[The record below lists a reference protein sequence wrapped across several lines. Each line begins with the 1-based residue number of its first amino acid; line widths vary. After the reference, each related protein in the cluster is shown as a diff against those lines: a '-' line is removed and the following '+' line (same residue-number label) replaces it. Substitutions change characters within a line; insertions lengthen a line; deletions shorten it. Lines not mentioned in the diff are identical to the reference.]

1 MAVLRKRP
9 SSGIK
14 DEELGVHLVNA
25 ELQEVYDSY
34 CQRNPVAVNETCSM
48 LFERCSV
55 PAEKKVYAYVLF
67 TILHEI
73 GHWKHLI
80 QSGLSSMDYWKNM
93 KPVGILYG
101 WIFNVNTL
109 FVKTIFSVKKL
120 LHALTRSIEICHPKD
135 LLMNMQFGNYRNIC
149 KICGCG
155 SLY

>member
-1 MAVLRKRP
+1 MAKETRASIKVKSRKQRRGNACKRTDQQNWYERHTHIFHEIPLPNHDYCYAITIAASELAVLRKRP

-80 QSGLSSMDYWKNM
+80 QSGLSSMDYWK
-93 KPVGILYG
+93 K
-101 WIFNVNTL
+101 
-109 FVKTIFSVKKL
+109 
-120 LHALTRSIEICHPKD
+120 
-135 LLMNMQFGNYRNIC
+135 
-149 KICGCG
+149 
-155 SLY
+155 